1 MTILFYV
8 ELTETVNESIQ
19 VPPVASVVK
28 VVPWIVNI
36 SKSRRKWQISEIIFF
51 YYLACFYSSFCKT
64 DCTLLYK
71 ENFSSVHYIKY
82 DGISIVWVVH
92 KGI

>member
-1 MTILFYV
+1 MIILFYV

-36 SKSRRKWQISEIIFF
+36 SKSRRKWQISEII
-51 YYLACFYSSFCKT
+51 SFT
-64 DCTLLYK
+64 
-71 ENFSSVHYIKY
+71 I
-82 DGISIVWVVH
+82 
-92 KGI
+92 